1 MIEINISNSVE
12 LQNLPD
18 KITKLLNSRKFF
30 SFLEKKCKAE
40 ISKITNQNISGI
52 TDNDIGKYAASNKTE
67 IGSDY
72 LDLYNDSMVDISNL
86 SEKTR
91 MNYPEGLSLAKLVEY
106 GTGVVG
112 RGSAGNNFAK
122 EDNWKYDLNKHDTK
136 GWYYEDNGSIYW
148 TKGMEGKLIYHKF
161 RDVAEE
167 KMRDWV
173 EEFLISNL
181 K

>member
-1 MIEINISNSVE
+1 MNILFLTLIDFNTIDE
-12 LQNLPD
+12 PGIYQD
-18 KITKLLNSRKFF
+18 LLR
-30 SFLEKKCKAE
+30 E
-40 ISKITNQNISGI
+40 
-52 TDNDIGKYAASNKTE
+52 
-67 IGSDY
+67 
-72 LDLYNDSMVDISNL
+72 
-86 SEKTR
+86 
-91 MNYPEGLSLAKLVEY
+91 
-106 GTGVVG
+106 
-112 RGSAGNNFAK
+112 FAK